1 MSGNLP
7 DDVVN
12 DELAVSLARMLAV
25 ANRRAGELGVNAQQ
39 SLITITQQIHGAD
52 TRWRINYGVKNYV
65 GRRGGDLIIE
75 LDPRDGSIQNER
87 RGQ

>member
-7 DDVVN
+7 DDVLN
-12 DELAVSLARMLAV
+12 DDLAVSLARMLAT

-39 SLITITQQIHGAD
+39 SLITITQQLNGGE
-52 TRWRINYGVKNYV
+52 TSWRINYGAKPYI
-65 GRRGGDLIIE
+65 GRRGGDLII
-75 LDPRDGSIQNER
+75 DINPNDGSIRNER

>member
-7 DDVVN
+7 DDILN

-25 ANRRAGELGVNAQQ
+25 ANRRASALGINAQQ
-39 SLITITQQIHGAD
+39 SLITITQHSDGSE
-52 TRWRINYGVKNYV
+52 TLWRINYGVKNYI
-65 GRRGGDLIIE
+65 GRRGGDLILE
-75 LDPRDGSIQNER
+75 MNPNNAVIQKEQ